1 MVSPPREAA
10 LQVLL
15 DLTRGRR
22 LDVSMER
29 CGRTLERRDR
39 AFLHELVYGVSRLRG
54 RLDHLLGLR
63 VHGGVDRLDPPVLE
77 VLRLGAYQVLYM
89 GGVPRYAAVSQ
100 AVEQARS
107 VSGKGAAGLVNAV
120 LRGVAED
127 GDGPHLFPDFDT
139 DPAGFLEHW
148 GSHPRWLLD
157 RWLSRWPPSE
167 VRALVEANNRR
178 SPLYLVPLEAT
189 PEEARDTLEAIGVRS
204 RPVGRGTSCL
214 HLRAG
219 SRPASALEALP
230 SYIQD
235 PAAHLVTRYA
245 DVAPGTKVA
254 DLCAAPG
261 GKAMALSTRA
271 SYTLAADRSEV
282 RIRMIRDN
290 ARRTG
295 ARVGLVVADAR
306 RPPLVEAE
314 AVLLDVPCTGTG
326 TLGRHPDGRWRLKPE
341 SMNDMIHL
349 QREILDAGAGVV
361 PPGGLLVYAT
371 CSLEPE
377 ENHEQVTAFLSRHPA
392 FGLEATGAVGAEYLD
407 GAGFLEVTPQ
417 RHGFDGAFAARLRR
431 AS

>member
-1 MVSPPREAA
+1 M
-10 LQVLL
+10 
-15 DLTRGRR
+15 DLARGRR

-29 CGRTLERRDR
+29 WGRTLEPRDR

-54 RLDHLLGLR
+54 RLDHLLGRR
-63 VHGGVDRLDPPVLE
+63 VHGGADRLDPPVLE
-77 VLRLGAYQVLYM
+77 VLRLGAYQILYM

-100 AVEQARS
+100 AVDQARS
-107 VSGKGAAGLVNAV
+107 VSGQGAAGLVNAV

-127 GDGPHLFPDFDT
+127 GDGPGLFPDFET
-139 DPAGFLEHW
+139 DPAGFLERW
-148 GSHPRWLLD
+148 GSHPRWLVD
-157 RWLSRWPPSE
+157 RWLARWPPDE
-167 VRALVEANNRR
+167 VRALVEADNRR
-178 SPLYLVPLEAT
+178 SPLYLVPLDGT
-189 PEEARDTLEAIGVRS
+189 PEEAREALEAKGVRS

-219 SRPASALEALP
+219 TRPAAALDALP

-235 PAAHLVTRYA
+235 PGAHLVTRYA
-245 DVAPGTKVA
+245 DVPSGTKVA

-261 GKAMALSTRA
+261 GKAMALATRA

-290 ARRTG
+290 VRRTG
-295 ARVGLVVADAR
+295 ARMGLVVADAR
-306 RPPLVEAE
+306 RPPLVAAE

-349 QREILDAGAGVV
+349 QREILDAGAGLV

-377 ENHEQVTAFLSRHPA
+377 ENHEQVAAFLSRRPD
-392 FGLEATGAVGAEYLD
+392 FRVEATGAPGKEYLD
-407 GAGFLEVTPQ
+407 GDGFLSVTPQ
-417 RHGFDGAFAARLRR
+417 RHGFDGAFAARMRR
-431 AS
+431 VS